1 MNNKNYFSSFINDV
15 KTFLAKLFIKSYF
28 TFTNHT
34 TFKQCSDKLNFY
46 ANVQISLII
55 LLVGLIFVAIIYN
68 IIYLIF
74 KKTKKYSDTLNKFLN
89 VLFNSLMFFFAFL
102 KFYFSLVLE
111 KLYGPSLLEDKIKFY
126 ENNKNVVF
134 DFFCVFS
141 TSLGDAICLLCITT
155 GIICLDLLGNK
166 DFYKKI
172 NNTNIFYIFTLIVII
187 MTTSN
192 NLLIMFIS
200 FELLFLPTIYFV
212 FDLGYMKKT
221 EKAGSSL
228 FFWTLCG
235 SFLVL
240 TSLCYIY
247 LQHNTLNY
255 MSLGK
260 SKFSDK
266 EVIVLLVCLLLGF
279 GVKIPIIPFH
289 FWLLKVHVESPTGF
303 SMYLSGFLVKSA
315 LYCLFMFLNLFKD
328 DQFFFFITI
337 IIFFS
342 LLIACN
348 GLATVIDIKK
358 LIAWATVQEMTFMLF
373 FVFFK
378 QSYFNGS
385 CVIFVL
391 LHGLM
396 SIYMFYIV
404 DIIQKR
410 YNTRSLQNINGASI
424 FMPKLTKYIWFLI
437 LLFGGFPFSAKF
449 VIEWNFINFFVQT
462 SEAYL
467 FIFCFFV
474 NFLGAILFIKHLL
487 VILYGVPKDGK
498 NLEFLDVQ
506 RHETYL
512 LNFLIIMISSLM
524 FLIYLL

>member
-1 MNNKNYFSSFINDV
+1 
-15 KTFLAKLFIKSYF
+15 
-28 TFTNHT
+28 
-34 TFKQCSDKLNFY
+34 
-46 ANVQISLII
+46 
-55 LLVGLIFVAIIYN
+55 
-68 IIYLIF
+68 
-74 KKTKKYSDTLNKFLN
+74 
-89 VLFNSLMFFFAFL
+89 
-102 KFYFSLVLE
+102 
-111 KLYGPSLLEDKIKFY
+111 
-126 ENNKNVVF
+126 
-134 DFFCVFS
+134 
-141 TSLGDAICLLCITT
+141 
-155 GIICLDLLGNK
+155 
-166 DFYKKI
+166 
-172 NNTNIFYIFTLIVII
+172 
-187 MTTSN
+187 
-192 NLLIMFIS
+192 
-200 FELLFLPTIYFV
+200 
-212 FDLGYMKKT
+212 MKKT